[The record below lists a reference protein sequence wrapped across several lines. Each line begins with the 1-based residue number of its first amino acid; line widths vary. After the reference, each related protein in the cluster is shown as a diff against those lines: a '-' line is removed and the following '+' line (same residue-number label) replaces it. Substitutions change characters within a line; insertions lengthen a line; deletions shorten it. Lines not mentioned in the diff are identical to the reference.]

1 MPGELAIT
9 VTIHLAFQRPGD
21 WGTDN
26 DRLVVCNTMVL
37 PSLLLSFS
45 LAELSQTGS
54 LVSTLGSNEW
64 MRGCSANVV
73 VLH

>member
-37 PSLLLSFS
+37 LSRLLPCLPV
-45 LAELSQTGS
+45 AELNQTGS
-54 LVSTLGSNEW
+54 LVSMLGSNEW
-64 MRGCSANVV
+64 
-73 VLH
+73 L